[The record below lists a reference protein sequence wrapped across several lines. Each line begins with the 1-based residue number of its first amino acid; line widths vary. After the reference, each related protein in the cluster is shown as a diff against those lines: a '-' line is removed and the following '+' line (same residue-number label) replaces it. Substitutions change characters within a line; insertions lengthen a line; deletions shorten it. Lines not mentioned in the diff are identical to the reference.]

1 MMETF
6 NSLYRLAA
14 NAALFDA
21 QGHILLVKH
30 TYGRHNWELPGGF
43 AEPHESIIE
52 TAVRE
57 AQEEIGLSVV
67 AQHTTGIYY
76 EPALDLLLF
85 VFLCHPHNGRF
96 EGLQVDHREISVCQ
110 FWPLDGL
117 PRPISD
123 FTIRRITDAASGI
136 RLPLPSVLPPR
147 QWLA

>member
-1 MMETF
+1 MAAHGST
-6 NSLYRLAA
+6 RGLAA

-21 QGHILLVKH
+21 QGHVLLVKH
-30 TYGRHNWELPGGF
+30 TYGRFNWELPGGF
-43 AEPHESIIE
+43 AEPHESIVE

-85 VFLCHPHNGRF
+85 VFLCHPQDGGF
-96 EGLQVDHREISVCQ
+96 ESLQVDHQEISVCQ

-136 RLPLPSVLPPR
+136 RLPLPAVMPPR
-147 QWLA
+147 QWLE